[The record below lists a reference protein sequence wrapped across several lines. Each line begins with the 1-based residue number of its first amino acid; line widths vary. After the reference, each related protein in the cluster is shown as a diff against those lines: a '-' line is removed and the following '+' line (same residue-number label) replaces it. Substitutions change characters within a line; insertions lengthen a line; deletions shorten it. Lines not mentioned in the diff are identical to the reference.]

1 MTTPAEAVS
10 AMLEARSIALV
21 GASARPGSLGARMI
35 AEVARSLSRPRTYL
49 VNPRYADIGGARCL
63 PSLADVP
70 EPVDLVLL
78 AVPDAALE
86 EQLGTAARRGDR
98 AAVIFGSAFG
108 MRDRLAATAASA
120 GMAVCGAGCMGFVN
134 VARGLRA
141 IGYVEPDLTPGPVAL
156 ITHSGSVFSAM
167 LRARRG
173 FGFSVAVSSG
183 QELVT
188 TAAAYARYALGLPET
203 RVLALVLE
211 AIRDA
216 PDLRAVLGRALAAD
230 VPVVLLSVGGS
241 DAGRA
246 LVSAHSGALA
256 AADGAWEALAGAY
269 GVHRV
274 HDLAELAD
282 TLELFAPG
290 RRAPAGGIATVH
302 DSGLERAHV
311 ADLAAALG
319 VPFGALGSPTRARLA
334 AALDP
339 GLERANPLDVW
350 GTGRD
355 PEPLFAECLSAL
367 AADPAIAAV
376 ALAVD
381 LVPEYDG
388 DDSYPRAVLTAASG
402 TGKPVA
408 VLAGLASAVDPATA
422 ARLRAAG
429 VPVLEGT
436 RSGLVALR
444 HLLEHADPPP
454 APPAAAPPS
463 AVLPSARA
471 DRWQD
476 RLAGPPSAP
485 SAAILFDLL
494 RDYGLRV
501 VRTQPAT
508 TPAEALKAAAEIG
521 YPVVLKTDEPG
532 IPHKSDV
539 GGVRLGLGDP
549 GALAAAYDEM
559 AGRLG
564 PRALVCETAAPGT
577 ELALGLTRDP
587 TLGPLVV
594 VSAGGVL
601 IEIFSERAV
610 VLPPVTHSQARAIL
624 NRLRIAAILAG
635 ARGQPP
641 ADLDAAADAIVALS
655 RLACDLGDALD
666 ALDIN
671 PLICGPSGAVAADIL
686 VVPRRSS
693 QRFRRGLPG
702 PGRRAVASQDLRLVP
717 VPRRRGAVRVQDQ
730 RPAPPVDDDVMV
742 EPAQEHAI
750 LDAGFPA
757 ASPVLDVV
765 DFTCGGGLPA
775 ATGPLAVLVP
785 EPHRVPDPGR
795 DVLTEP
801 DVQRQARPTE
811 PGPSWRRRRNDASPP
826 GPDSRSMALPMIA
839 FSRASRPRSVG
850 GCGSAPSAP
859 RPGPYPASSTP
870 SRTRS
875 SIAPGLT
882 SPVTTGMM
890 EASQANPCA
899 ASPSSH
905 AAPSPPATDA
915 AARAAA
921 HWPPTRSV
929 HSCASAD
936 PGSRASRSAREM

>member
-1 MTTPAEAVS
+1 
-10 AMLEARSIALV
+10 MLEARSIALV
-21 GASARPGSLGARMI
+21 GASARPGSLGARMV
-35 AEVARSLSRPRTYL
+35 AEVARSPSRPRTYL

-63 PSLADVP
+63 PALADVP

-86 EQLGTAARRGDR
+86 AQLGTAARRGDR
-98 AAVIFGSAFG
+98 SAVIFGSAFDPPSG
-108 MRDRLAATAASA
+108 LPGLRDRLAATAASA

-141 IGYVEPDLTPGPVAL
+141 IGYVEPDLSPGPVAL

-173 FGFSVAVSSG
+173 FGFSLAVSSG

-188 TAAAYARYALGLPET
+188 TAAAYARYALGLAET

-216 PDLRAVLGRALAAD
+216 PDLRAVLGHALTAD

-241 DAGRA
+241 DTGRA

-282 TLELFAPG
+282 TLELFAAG
-290 RRAPAGGIATVH
+290 RRAPAYAGIAPAYAGIATVH

-319 VPFGALGSPTRARLA
+319 VPFGALGPRTRARLA

-339 GLERANPLDVW
+339 GLEPANPLDVW

-367 AADPAIAAV
+367 AADPAVAAV

-381 LVPEYDG
+381 LVPEFDG

-402 TGKPVA
+402 TGKPVT
-408 VLAGLASAVDPATA
+408 VLAGLPSAVDPATA

-436 RSGLVALR
+436 RSGLLALR
-444 HLLEHADPPP
+444 HLLDHADPPP
-454 APPAAAPPS
+454 APIQAGAVPPS
-463 AVLPSARA
+463 AGAK
-471 DRWQD
+471 RWQD
-476 RLAGPPSAP
+476 RLAGPPGAL
-485 SAAILFDLL
+485 SAAVLFDLL
-494 RDYGLRV
+494 RDYGLRA
-501 VRTQPAT
+501 VRTQQAT
-508 TPAEALKAAAEIG
+508 TSAEALKAAAEIG

-532 IPHKSDV
+532 ITHKSDV

-549 GALAAAYDEM
+549 GALAAAYHEL
-559 AGRLG
+559 AARLG
-564 PRALVCETAAPGT
+564 PRVLVCETAAPGT
-577 ELALGLTRDP
+577 ELALGLARDP
-587 TLGPLVV
+587 SLGLLVV

-601 IEIFSERAV
+601 IEIFAERAV
-610 VLPPVTHSQARAIL
+610 VLPPVTRLRAGAIL
-624 NRLRIAAILAG
+624 NGLRVAAILAG

-641 ADLDAAADAIVALS
+641 ADLDAAAEAIVALS
-655 RLACDLGDALD
+655 RLACDLGDTLD

-686 VVPRRSS
+686 VVPRR
-693 QRFRRGLPG
+693 LN
-702 PGRRAVASQDLRLVP
+702 
-717 VPRRRGAVRVQDQ
+717 
-730 RPAPPVDDDVMV
+730 
-742 EPAQEHAI
+742 
-750 LDAGFPA
+750 
-757 ASPVLDVV
+757 
-765 DFTCGGGLPA
+765 
-775 ATGPLAVLVP
+775 
-785 EPHRVPDPGR
+785 GR
-795 DVLTEP
+795 DQL
-801 DVQRQARPTE
+801 
-811 PGPSWRRRRNDASPP
+811 
-826 GPDSRSMALPMIA
+826 
-839 FSRASRPRSVG
+839 
-850 GCGSAPSAP
+850 
-859 RPGPYPASSTP
+859 
-870 SRTRS
+870 
-875 SIAPGLT
+875 
-882 SPVTTGMM
+882 
-890 EASQANPCA
+890 
-899 ASPSSH
+899 
-905 AAPSPPATDA
+905 
-915 AARAAA
+915 
-921 HWPPTRSV
+921 
-929 HSCASAD
+929 
-936 PGSRASRSAREM
+936 